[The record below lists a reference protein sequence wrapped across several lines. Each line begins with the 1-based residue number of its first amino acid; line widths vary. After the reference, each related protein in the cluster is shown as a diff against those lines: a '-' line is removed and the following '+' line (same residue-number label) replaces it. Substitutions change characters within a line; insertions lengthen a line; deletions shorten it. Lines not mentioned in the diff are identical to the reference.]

1 MGKLIGLP
9 SGVLFLSLFLGLSTP
24 WFASAADPIDNT
36 TSPIYPRKNTTLILI
51 KDPIY
56 GTRNVSYWVTDD
68 KLAIIDGDVI
78 YGSVDDLLSHSLP
91 DPLAILKRTHSI
103 RANTWPSAT
112 ITYKFDSDAT
122 QTALGSIVNTAI
134 DNWKKVAPYLKF
146 TKVPL
151 NSAVGQNGVVT
162 IKAPACGGCNSAVG
176 FVNAPMTMRLQ
187 VSCTSAPGKCGIL
200 EATHEF
206 GHLLGEFT
214 LFSFVPVFLLTCVC
228 IMQAC
233 IMNIRG
239 SIERRLSIIIV
250 KILTPIALL
259 VKLCPSGGPAVIV
272 SFLQG
277 VAPMLVTSTS
287 SRAPVLMP
295 LAPTIYIPSCST
307 KLTHTQKQG
316 PTH

>member
-1 MGKLIGLP
+1 MGRLIGLP
-9 SGVLFLSLFLGLSTP
+9 SGVLFLSLFLGLSAP
-24 WFASAADPIDNT
+24 WFASAVDPIDNT

-122 QTALGSIVNTAI
+122 EATLGSIVSTAI

-162 IKAPACGGCNSAVG
+162 IKAPDCGGCNSVVG
-176 FVNAPMTMRLQ
+176 FVNTPMTMRLQ
-187 VSCTSAPGKCGIL
+187 QNCTSAPGKCDVP

-214 LFSFVPVFLLTCVC
+214 LFSVFPFLLLTCVC

-239 SIERRLSIIIV
+239 SIERSLSIIIV
-250 KILTPIALL
+250 KISTPIALL
-259 VKLCPSGGPAVIV
+259 VKPCPSGGPAVIV

-277 VAPMLVTSTS
+277 VAPMPVTSIS
-287 SRAPVLMP
+287 SRAPALMP
-295 LAPTIYIPSCST
+295 PAATIYIPLCST
-307 KLTHTQKQG
+307 ESMHSQKQG
-316 PTH
+316 PTY